1 LFHVVF
7 FFCGF
12 FSAILVFAHLFLK
25 ASVNAAGIAVVAM
38 PLQVGVQELL
48 PIDLLAEQ
56 FGFCRVVEFIWF
68 SRVDRAGG
76 RV

>member
-1 LFHVVF
+1 V
-7 FFCGF
+7 
-12 FSAILVFAHLFLK
+12 HLFLE

-38 PLQVGVQELL
+38 PLQVGVQGLL
-48 PIDLLAEQ
+48 PIDLLAGQ
-56 FGFCRVVEFIWF
+56 LGFCRVVEFIWF